1 MVVSVE
7 LELLAFTSFWVFG
20 PFFMSDLFCFSS
32 TAGLSTSIK
41 VSSLKLTWKKKK
53 KKEKK
58 KGEMVSLLFLGE
70 CSIKRYY

>member
-32 TAGLSTSIK
+32 IAGLSTSIK
-41 VSSLKLTWKKKK
+41 VSSLKLTWKKEKR
-53 KKEKK
+53 KKERRNGKFAF
-58 KGEMVSLLFLGE
+58 SW
-70 CSIKRYY
+70 